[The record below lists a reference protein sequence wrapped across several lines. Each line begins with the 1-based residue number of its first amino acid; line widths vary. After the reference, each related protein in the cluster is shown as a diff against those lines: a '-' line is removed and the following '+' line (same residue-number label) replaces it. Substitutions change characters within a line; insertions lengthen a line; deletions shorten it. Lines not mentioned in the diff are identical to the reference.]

1 MASFFQTHLQPH
13 CEGAAWKDYQLTDPD
28 RNIKEKLCA
37 QHQKSL
43 EIYCRTDDMCISA
56 KCVATEHNGH
66 KIVELETEREEKQK
80 QLGTIVSDIYK
91 RLEKSL
97 LKMKYR
103 KMRRTSLA

>member
-66 KIVELETEREEKQK
+66 KIVELETEREEKQISVK
-80 QLGTIVSDIYK
+80 NEVQEN
-91 RLEKSL
+91 EKNFTGL
-97 LKMKYR
+97 IWCIKET
-103 KMRRTSLA
+103 RRN